1 MLFEAPGE
9 RYRLGFRLLARDHRS
24 LRLELSDPFGR
35 PVYYLV
41 FYQGLTK
48 ALSLTDKKVVPLNL
62 PALLKAFPLP
72 SETRWEDIFQLFWG
86 RVPLPPGETG
96 PIRIQAD
103 RDSKLMQFVVNG
115 EPPQI
120 IRVEKEPFRV
130 VGTEVPARGASEA
143 IQILF
148 SDFIELCGS
157 YWPKKIEARGLD
169 SEKKLTI
176 QYEQIVP
183 RSDIPDEA
191 FLIAEPINQIRISR
205 FESLGFSRRAPA
217 NASNFGFRLNMRLW
231 LAPHLAHL
239 TRFCEWRV
247 WIPGSGRKGSGDLS
261 RRTGWSSPFVIPC
274 RLKG

>member
-1 MLFEAPGE
+1 LVFPFYSQGAEAQSISPPAKVPPALTAPGPSLEEQWGRLKNLPPSIPWEASGSLLFEAPGE

-86 RVPLPPGETG
+86 RVPLFPGETG

-120 IRVEKEPFRV
+120 IRMEKEPFRV
-130 VGTEVPARGASEA
+130 VGTEFPARGVLEP
-143 IQILF
+143 IQIFF
-148 SDFIELCGS
+148 SDFIELGG
-157 YWPKKIEARGLD
+157 YHWPKKIEARGLD

-176 QYEQIVP
+176 QYEQIIP

-191 FLIAEPINQIRISR
+191 FLIAEP
-205 FESLGFSRRAPA
+205 
-217 NASNFGFRLNMRLW
+217 
-231 LAPHLAHL
+231 
-239 TRFCEWRV
+239 
-247 WIPGSGRKGSGDLS
+247 K
-261 RRTGWSSPFVIPC
+261 
-274 RLKG
+274 

>member
-1 MLFEAPGE
+1 MTSYIKRSAAVFLFLILSFYPPTVSAQSSSPPAITAPGPSLEEQWGRLKNLPPSIPWEASGSLVFEAPGE

-48 ALSLTDKKVVPLNL
+48 ALSLTDKKVIPLNL

-86 RVPLPPGETG
+86 RVPLFPGETG

-103 RDSKLMQFVVNG
+103 RDPKRMQFVVNG

-130 VGTEVPARGASEA
+130 VGTEVPGRGPLEA
-143 IQILF
+143 IQISF
-148 SDFIELCGS
+148 SNFIELSGS
-157 YWPKKIEARGLD
+157 HWPKKIEARGLD

-191 FLIAEPINQIRISR
+191 FLIAEP
-205 FESLGFSRRAPA
+205 
-217 NASNFGFRLNMRLW
+217 
-231 LAPHLAHL
+231 
-239 TRFCEWRV
+239 
-247 WIPGSGRKGSGDLS
+247 
-261 RRTGWSSPFVIPC
+261 
-274 RLKG
+274 

>member
-1 MLFEAPGE
+1 MKNLPPSIPWEASGSLVFEAPGE

-35 PVYYLV
+35 PVTYLI

-86 RVPLPPGETG
+86 RVPLFPGETG

-103 RDSKLMQFVVNG
+103 RDPKRMQFVVNG

-130 VGTEVPARGASEA
+130 VGTEVPTRGPAEA

-148 SDFIELCGS
+148 SNFIELSGS

-191 FLIAEPINQIRISR
+191 FLIAEP
-205 FESLGFSRRAPA
+205 
-217 NASNFGFRLNMRLW
+217 
-231 LAPHLAHL
+231 
-239 TRFCEWRV
+239 
-247 WIPGSGRKGSGDLS
+247 
-261 RRTGWSSPFVIPC
+261 
-274 RLKG
+274 